1 MRVTVLRG
9 GPSSEREVSLKSGAA
24 VAAAL
29 REGGHDVF
37 ESDVS
42 PDDLTGL
49 DRPADAVFP
58 VLHGRFGESGELQA
72 ILEERRKIPFVG
84 SGSAASRV
92 GIDKHATKAVWRDA
106 GLPVPADRLVTGDD
120 DVASIDLPA
129 ACVVKALGGGSS
141 IGVSVFRDA
150 RADAATVRETI
161 AEIVADD
168 GRCLVEAFVAGTEL
182 TVGVLFDAPLPP
194 IRIAAPAGGFFDF
207 QSKYAAVG
215 GAEHHFD
222 LQLPGDVTRVLGDLA
237 LRAHRAVGCRD
248 LSRVDVIVERSGDEY
263 RPFLLEVNT
272 LPGFTSR
279 SLLPEAAARAGVPF
293 VELCSRL
300 VGAAAAR
307 GG

>member
-24 VAAAL
+24 VADAL
-29 REGGHDVF
+29 RQAGHDVF

-42 PDDLTGL
+42 PDDLSGL

-72 ILEERRKIPFVG
+72 ILEGRRIPFVG
-84 SGSAASRV
+84 SGSAASRI

-106 GLPVPADRLVTGDD
+106 GLPVPADRLVTSSDD
-120 DVASIDLPA
+120 LASLDLPA

-150 RADAATVRETI
+150 AAESDKVRKTI
-161 AEIVADD
+161 AGIVAAD
-168 GRCLVEAFVAGTEL
+168 GRAMVEEFVEGVEL
-182 TVGVLFDAPLPP
+182 TVGVLFDRPLPP
-194 IRIAAPAGGFFDF
+194 IRIAAPAGGFFDY

-222 LQLPGDVTRVLGDLA
+222 LGLPDDVSRVVSDLA

-248 LSRVDVIVERSGDEY
+248 LSRVDAIVRRDGDAY

-300 VGAAAAR
+300 VEAAAGR
-307 GG
+307 GA